1 MVHCHQKH
9 VFLRCAAQQRGAP
22 QRRLVEREG
31 PGRVL
36 THGFAQRR
44 VAGLGRQRLE
54 VGHRQ
59 ADPGSGIDAGE
70 RLAVVVGMGG
80 AQDLVAGGDG
90 AQGMAQRCHI
100 QRPAQAQRAGHVVG
114 GTGIALQA
122 LDQPQPLLR
131 Q

>member
-1 MVHCHQKH
+1 M
-9 VFLRCAAQQRGAP
+9 F
-22 QRRLVEREG
+22 
-31 PGRVL
+31 

-44 VAGLGRQRLE
+44 VAGLGRECLE

-59 ADPGSGIDAGE
+59 VDACGSTDAGE
-70 RLAVVVGMGG
+70 RFAVVVGIGG
-80 AQDLVAGGDG
+80 AQDLVASGHGG
-90 AQGMAQRCHI
+90 QGLAQRSDI